1 MWDIRLFCR
10 DKMGLSDT
18 ALGHLPW
25 PELLQRLVS
34 VQRNVRLSLRG
45 DLSQHDIVMRIMR
58 KDDYLIG
65 AISDDSGA
73 FCICVFR
80 SGDAAYVGKGKRHMP
95 TTYLIYIISMG

>member
-10 DKMGLSDT
+10 DRMGLSDQ

-25 PELLQRLVS
+25 PELLQRIVA
-34 VQRNVRLSLRG
+34 VQRSVRLSLRG

-65 AISDDSGA
+65 AVNL
-73 FCICVFR
+73 F
-80 SGDAAYVGKGKRHMP
+80 
-95 TTYLIYIISMG
+95 TL